1 VREQIQRIDR
11 LLRQIDQSAN
21 RPTHITRRTPRV
33 RTPRRVCTLG
43 DAANEYRDLLIRGD
57 ARALMPAML
66 ERARLTGDE
75 PVDQLNELLDE
86 CALLQAIRKDTSDR
100 VLLALRPL
108 GGRKHEIVS
117 CLTDAYLHLFNRQQ
131 GFVATLL
138 QGAEPECTWILLEMP
153 GAAAVVAGE
162 EGTHLF
168 YPPHENVLPVQV
180 TATPLSPQEDPQAT
194 VRKITRIRQ
203 TWRADVAAAKAPAD
217 SDPFPLAPIVRV
229 YDPAVGTLDLRTLLL
244 CANLPTATE
253 LRRFLLAGLPLPEAI
268 ATSA

>member
-1 VREQIQRIDR
+1 MRFGR
-11 LLRQIDQSAN
+11 SA
-21 RPTHITRRTPRV
+21 
-33 RTPRRVCTLG
+33 
-43 DAANEYRDLLIRGD
+43 RD
-57 ARALMPAML
+57 
-66 ERARLTGDE
+66 
-75 PVDQLNELLDE
+75 
-86 CALLQAIRKDTSDR
+86 SF
-100 VLLALRPL
+100 VLLCRDPRPL
-108 GGRKHEIVS
+108 RAHEAADRTRMGYARRGEATVS
-117 CLTDAYLHLFNRQQ
+117 DHDLTLESPRLHKPGITVQI
-131 GFVATLL
+131 T
-138 QGAEPECTWILLEMP
+138 PLLEMP
-153 GAAAVVAGE
+153 GAAAVVSGE

-180 TATPLSPQEDPQAT
+180 SATPLSPQEDPQAT

-203 TWRADVAAAKAPAD
+203 TWRADVAAGKAQAD

>member
-1 VREQIQRIDR
+1 MVRR
-11 LLRQIDQSAN
+11 
-21 RPTHITRRTPRV
+21 
-33 RTPRRVCTLG
+33 
-43 DAANEYRDLLIRGD
+43 
-57 ARALMPAML
+57 
-66 ERARLTGDE
+66 
-75 PVDQLNELLDE
+75 
-86 CALLQAIRKDTSDR
+86 
-100 VLLALRPL
+100 
-108 GGRKHEIVS
+108 
-117 CLTDAYLHLFNRQQ
+117 LTDAYLHLFNRQQ

-203 TWRADVAAAKAPAD
+203 TWRADVAAGKAQAD